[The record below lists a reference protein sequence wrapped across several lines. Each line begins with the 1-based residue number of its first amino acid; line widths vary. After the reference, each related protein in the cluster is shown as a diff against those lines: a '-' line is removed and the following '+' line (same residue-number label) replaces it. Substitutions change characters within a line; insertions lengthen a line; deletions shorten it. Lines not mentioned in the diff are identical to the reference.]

1 MAKSKLSGNI
11 SVEEVLRS
19 NREFRNN
26 LEREE
31 STERIETVDSII
43 NDIKATNLNTDL
55 KKNQFINEIK
65 SDLGKEV
72 KKNPGRI
79 KKIEKKWYQKLGL
92 IIKSIFTKF

>member
-43 NDIKATNLNTDL
+43 NDIKASNINTEL

-65 SDLGKEV
+65 SNLGKEV
-72 KKNPGRI
+72 KNNPGHIR
-79 KKIEKKWYQKLGL
+79 KIEKKWYQKLGL
-92 IIKSIFTKF
+92 IIKNIFTKF

>member
-1 MAKSKLSGNI
+1 MAKSKLNGNI
-11 SVEEVLRS
+11 SVEEVLKS

-31 STERIETVDSII
+31 STERVETVDSII
-43 NDIKATNLNTDL
+43 NDIKAISLNTNL

-65 SDLGKEV
+65 SDFGREV
-72 KKNPGRI
+72 KNNPGRI
-79 KKIEKKWYQKLGL
+79 RKVEKKWYQKIGL